1 LIYEY
6 QKEKSLILLAS
17 ASQED
22 LSRWEQAV
30 RDLAPTFCSTNL
42 DSVRRELVRI
52 KPQILLLDHDMLK
65 LGGTDGILGLMK
77 LNPET
82 RVIILSRLIS
92 DEIEWAL
99 FRTGI
104 RGCCR
109 SDTEPDQLKNIV
121 ECVQRGELW
130 IRRALSWHLLNE
142 LVMITQEKN
151 RIKQAVSDLLTNLT
165 KREHE
170 IATLVGNGD
179 SNKQIAR
186 RLDITER
193 TVKAHLTEVFRKL
206 DVVDRLKLA
215 LIVKGSTTMPV
226 APSRTA
232 H

>member
-1 LIYEY
+1 MH
-6 QKEKSLILLAS
+6 
-17 ASQED
+17 
-22 LSRWEQAV
+22 
-30 RDLAPTFCSTNL
+30 DLAPTFCSTNL

-65 LGGTDGILGLMK
+65 LGGTDGVLGLMK

-82 RVIILSRLIS
+82 RVIILGRLIS

-109 SDTEPDQLKNIV
+109 SDIEPDQLKNIV
-121 ECVQRGELW
+121 ESIQRGELW
-130 IRRALSWHLLNE
+130 IRRALSGHLLNE

-215 LIVKGSTTMPV
+215 LIVKGSMTPV
-226 APSRTA
+226 ASSRTA